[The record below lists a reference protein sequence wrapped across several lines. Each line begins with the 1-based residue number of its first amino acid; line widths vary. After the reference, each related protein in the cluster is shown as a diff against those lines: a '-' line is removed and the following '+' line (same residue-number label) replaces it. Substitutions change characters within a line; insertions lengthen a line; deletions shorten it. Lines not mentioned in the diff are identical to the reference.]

1 MKNRCFL
8 IIAINLLFT
17 ILTVYSFVYS
27 DITNNM
33 LIPLILLLMLNTFLT
48 IYSIKKKDNLLELI
62 IISTYFQLILLFN
75 DYNFFLVIDEHIPFF
90 VIVVLIVYYI
100 IKRKLY
106 RLLFYKIFLSCI
118 TLFLYYSLAFPVGSV
133 RLDLALLGCPVSAYT
148 TNFINDRDIDNSKL
162 YRPNSKIYLMN
173 EVAYFKVN
181 KVGVFYI
188 SNYYGI

>member
-1 MKNRCFL
+1 
-8 IIAINLLFT
+8 LL
-17 ILTVYSFVYS
+17 
-27 DITNNM
+27 
-33 LIPLILLLMLNTFLT
+33 
-48 IYSIKKKDNLLELI
+48 
-62 IISTYFQLILLFN
+62 N

>member
-8 IIAINLLFT
+8 IIAINILFT

-62 IISTYFQLILLFN
+62 IISTYFQLILLLN